1 MDNYS
6 IVCKRCGRKLKSEES
21 RRRGYGSYCY
31 RKVTKDKNREA
42 EKSSKENIEEI
53 KPIDGQMDIE
63 DILYEVS

>member
-21 RRRGYGSYCY
+21 RSRGYGSYCY
-31 RKVTKDKNREA
+31 RKVAKDKKRDA
-42 EKSSKENIEEI
+42 EQKDKEDIEEI
-53 KPIDGQMDIE
+53 EPIDGQLDIE